1 MARLSDQE
9 KQDLLDMAGS
19 VSMTEDFARLRQTN
33 KTLTPMEYLEFL
45 TWASELA
52 TESASNRD
60 LPIEARMLI

>member
-1 MARLSDQE
+1 
-9 KQDLLDMAGS
+9 MAGS